1 MMQGVII
8 KSLSGFYT
16 VSAGDQLV
24 TCKARGRFRHDGSSP
39 LVGDRVELST
49 DAQGR
54 GRIDR
59 ILPRRNRFV
68 RPAVANVDQI
78 VMFASGAN
86 PVSDPFLI
94 DRVAAIAAMNACETV
109 VCVNKVDLDPAERLI
124 EIYRGAGFPVVVCS
138 AETGAGV
145 EELRDAIRGK
155 TSAFTGNSGVGKSS
169 LLNRLV
175 PDLALPT
182 GEVSEK
188 LGRGRH
194 TTRHVELFALGEETY
209 VADTPGFASFEVD
222 LLEPIRCED
231 LQHAFREFEPY
242 LGQCRFPDCRHLK
255 EPDCAV
261 RAALNAG
268 KIAPERY
275 RSYERLYEIAKSIPE
290 WEKNKQDPK

>member
-261 RAALNAG
+261 RAALDAG
-268 KIAPERY
+268 GIAPERY

-290 WEKNKQDPK
+290 WEKKKV